1 MKPTLIA
8 CKLLKALRQAD
19 SLRSAL
25 ITSLVL
31 APVAALH
38 ADAAETSADEL
49 LRLTAESRAL
59 VQRDTSLLTLEPVLL
74 PCGRH
79 LLGVNDHFGWPV
91 ATIAGKTIVVV
102 FHRKPQHWNGK
113 DKPDAH
119 TSTAVTIRSND
130 GGKTWSEPVD
140 LKRLVQTPTKGCRL
154 DFGNTIGTD
163 AGGAVVVITSY
174 GVFRS
179 EDEGASWQHLPGAF
193 GEDQLK
199 GPKTNN
205 GPQLA
210 FHPEYGLVAPGH
222 KTPEGSNPRPAPK
235 FDPELWMRWS
245 KDGGR
250 TWQEAKQDLPAFA
263 TAIEPSA
270 LVHDGAL
277 FLVARC
283 HGPESY
289 EPATKTWRYVQ
300 LWSTTGWL
308 PLQAA
313 LTDIRASDVRD
324 LSRGNYHGPWTQD
337 TVDLSFNPV
346 SRRIECVATD
356 RNGEA
361 GAGASNQ
368 RNCQTL
374 NLWSIAPA
382 AFRRG
387 ESQWRF
393 EGALLKRSGLM
404 AKSEIDGLHPGAA
417 VIDTNA
423 EVQHIFIYAGAP
435 AGPAGI
441 FRLTRTL
448 DTSRVVIL
456 LRKPR

>member
-1 MKPTLIA
+1 MSPPF
-8 CKLLKALRQAD
+8 LLLTAL
-19 SLRSAL
+19 
-25 ITSLVL
+25 L
-31 APVAALH
+31 APLAASH
-38 ADAAETSADEL
+38 AADAETSGHGW
-49 LRLTAESRAL
+49 LRLTAECRTL
-59 VQRDTSLLTLEPVLL
+59 LQRDPSLLTLEPVLL

-79 LLGVNDHFGWPV
+79 LLGTNDHLGWPV
-91 ATIAGKTIVVV
+91 AALSGKAIVVV
-102 FHRKPQHWNGK
+102 FHRKPQHWSGK

-119 TSTAVTIRSND
+119 TSSAVAIRSTD
-130 GGKTWSEPVD
+130 GGKSWSEPVD
-140 LKRLVQTPTKGCRL
+140 LRQFVQTPTKGCRL
-154 DFGNTIGTD
+154 GFGNTIGTD
-163 AGGAVVVITSY
+163 AGGAVVVVTGY

-179 EDEGASWQHLPGAF
+179 EDAGASWQHLPGAF
-193 GEDQLK
+193 GQDQLR

-210 FHPEYGLVAPGH
+210 LHPEYGLIASGH
-222 KTPEGSNPRPAPK
+222 NTSEGVRNPDGTPHIA
-235 FDPELWMRWS
+235 PELWVRWS

-250 TWQEAKQDLPAFA
+250 TWQEARQDLPAFA

-270 LVHDGAL
+270 LVHDGGL

-300 LWSTTGWL
+300 LWSANGWL
-308 PLQAA
+308 PFQAA

-324 LSRGNYHGPWTQD
+324 LSRGHYHGPWTQD

-346 SRRIECVATD
+346 SCRIECVATD
-356 RNGEA
+356 RNGNA
-361 GAGASNQ
+361 GAGANNA

-374 NLWSIAPA
+374 NLWSIDPA

-404 AKSEIDGLHPGAA
+404 GKGEIDGLHPGAA
-417 VIDTNA
+417 VIDTA
-423 EVQHIFIYAGAP
+423 AGVQHIFIYAGAP

-441 FRLTRTL
+441 FRLTRRL
-448 DTSRVVIL
+448 DTSRVAML
-456 LRKPR
+456 LRKPQ